1 MKLPAIL
8 LTIGLLCLTWT
19 VPCLA
24 QNPFLT
30 PVPQERQQ
38 DRSDPHVSDRG
49 ERSEPGPRMLAAPTG
64 LPGALPPFFA
74 HITAVQRELRQKMTA
89 YARQIQESPYGR
101 ATWQLMILSLLYG
114 IVHALGPGHGKAIV
128 CSYFLSR
135 RGTVK
140 QALLFGNLITAM
152 HILSAVIIVLVLS
165 WFMGRANIAA
175 FHSVEGRLESVS
187 YLLIML
193 IGLFL
198 LARTLY
204 EWRTAPSEQAVKCS
218 SASTKDMLSLSLA
231 TGLLPCPGAALIL
244 LFTLSLGVFWA
255 GLLAMIP
262 LALGMGLTAS
272 ALGVLTVS
280 TTGLALN
287 LSSRSKRAFILAHR
301 ILACIGALII
311 IMLGASLFVGPYIS

>member
-1 MKLPAIL
+1 MKLPAML
-8 LTIGLLCLTWT
+8 LAIGLVCLTWT
-19 VPCLA
+19 VPGLA

-38 DRSDPHVSDRG
+38 DRSDPLAIDR
-49 ERSEPGPRMLAAPTG
+49 EQREPGPRMRAAPTG
-64 LPGALPPFFA
+64 RPGTLPPFFA

-89 YARQIQESPYGR
+89 YARQIQESPYG

-165 WFMGRANIAA
+165 WFMSRANIAD

-204 EWRTAPSEQAVKCS
+204 EWRTASSEQTTKCS
-218 SASTKDMLSLSLA
+218 GASTKDMLSLSLA

-287 LSSRSKRAFILAHR
+287 LSSRSKRTFILAHR
-301 ILACIGALII
+301 ILACIGALVI
-311 IMLGASLFVGPYIS
+311 IMLGASLFVGPYFS